1 MKRVVVRLLVL
12 FVLLAAM
19 VAVVL
24 GLRSMNR
31 NTGGSSG
38 INAPATPATP
48 ASVAAPGASP
58 GPIAPPVAGT
68 AAPVPELSPKNGD
81 SSIAAAPICALE
93 GDARSPRVRA
103 LNELKNRAAIPSAR
117 DIDSSVTMQ
126 SLLAP
131 GADAG
136 RFNTRRAATI
146 SGYVADVK
154 VGGVETVNCHA
165 ALPADRDTHI
175 ELTLEPNNADEAK
188 HVIVEVTPRWR
199 SEMATRGEDWSTPAL
214 RRQLLGRWIEV
225 TGWLLYDEEH
235 EPNAEHTHR
244 GRANIWRATVWEVH
258 PITAMRILDRP
269 PPVRR

>member
-1 MKRVVVRLLVL
+1 MKRVVVRLFVL

-24 GLRSMNR
+24 WLRSMNR

-38 INAPATPATP
+38 INAPATPAP
-48 ASVAAPGASP
+48 VAPGPSP
-58 GPIAPPVAGT
+58 RPSAGPIAPPVTGT
-68 AAPVPELSPKNGD
+68 AAPRPDPSPKVGD

-103 LNELKNRAAIPSAR
+103 LNELKNRATIPSAR

-126 SLLAP
+126 TLLSP
-131 GADAG
+131 GNDAG

-146 SGYVADVK
+146 AGYVADVK

-165 ALPADRDTHI
+165 ELPADRDTHI

-225 TGWLLYDEEH
+225 TGWLLYDQEH
-235 EPNAEHTHR
+235 AANAEHTHR
-244 GRANIWRATVWEVH
+244 GRANVWRATVWEVH
-258 PITAMRILDRP
+258 PITALRILDRP
-269 PPVRR
+269 PGR